1 MTMLSEILISR
12 SLFYKIA
19 IAVVTVV
26 VIALM
31 FPKGESIESEV
42 TEGTVWLNDELIAE
56 FSFPII
62 KSEEIYQNELRAAEN
77 KVYPVFINNS
87 GMVEKSIDSLRNYSN
102 FLIEVLDYSVDSDSI
117 EIVNSTFLSTSSFK
131 IFQSIRLKE
140 RNLLKSGIYKLRN
153 LFSAAG
159 FVLNKVYKEG
169 VLNINDGEETKD
181 SIAIRVGNVD
191 EIAPV
196 VKHLFFNRAML
207 GM

>member
-1 MTMLSEILISR
+1 MAKLSEILTSQ

-19 IAVVTVV
+19 IAFITIVI
-26 VIALM
+26 IALM

-42 TEGTVWLNDELIAE
+42 TEGTVWLNDDLIAE

-77 KVYPVFINNS
+77 KVYPVFISNS

-102 FLIEVLDYSVDSDSI
+102 FLIEILDKSADNDSS
-117 EIVNSTFLSTSSFK
+117 EIINSTFLSTSSFK

-140 RNLLKSGIYKLRN
+140 RNLINSGIYKLRN

-159 FVLNKVYKEG
+159 FILNTPVKS
-169 VLNINDGEETKD
+169 DG
-181 SIAIRVGNVD
+181 
-191 EIAPV
+191 
-196 VKHLFFNRAML
+196 L
-207 GM
+207 